1 MQPHG
6 FDEIRSLCN
15 HPSQFWS
22 SIRRRLLMTT
32 QTAYK
37 SDKAR
42 QKALASY
49 EETLTQWPVPYENRV
64 IETTFG
70 KTYMIV
76 SGALESKPLVLLHG
90 GGGNSTMFIDNIATL
105 SKHFR
110 VYAIDI
116 IGEAGKSAGTRPTK
130 ITEYSIW
137 LKEVVDALAISKTAL
152 CGASLGGFLAQ
163 QFALTFPQYVDSLI
177 LIAPPSL
184 LKMQIGFIFRG
195 LFANVLPTTLFAR
208 KFLNYISSKGKE
220 FSEQSIQSFVTQIKS
235 YRLNTT
241 KIPIISDHD
250 LANLPARTLL
260 LIGKDEVLYD
270 AGKVTSRV
278 RSTAPFVTIA
288 IISEAK
294 HMVSIDQPDLV
305 NEKIIQFSS

>member
-1 MQPHG
+1 
-6 FDEIRSLCN
+6 
-15 HPSQFWS
+15 
-22 SIRRRLLMTT
+22 MTT

-37 SDKAR
+37 SEKAK

-49 EETLTQWPVPYENRV
+49 EKTLTQWPVPYENCV

-70 KTYMIV
+70 ETYMII
-76 SGALESKPLVLLHG
+76 SGDKESKPLMLLHG
-90 GGGNSTMFIDNIATL
+90 GGGNSTMFLDNVAEL

-110 VYAIDI
+110 IYAIDI

-137 LKEVVDALAISKTAL
+137 LKEVFEALGISKTTL
-152 CGASLGGFLAQ
+152 CGASLGGFIAQ

-184 LKMQIGFIFRG
+184 LKMKISFIFRG
-195 LFANVLPTTLFAR
+195 LFANLLPTTLFAR
-208 KFLNYISSKGKE
+208 KFLKYISSRGKE
-220 FSEQSIQSFVTQIKS
+220 FSEQSIQAFVTQVKS
-235 YRLNTT
+235 YKLNTT
-241 KIPIISDHD
+241 KIPIISDYD

-260 LIGKDEVLYD
+260 LLGKDEVLYD
-270 AGKVTSRV
+270 AEKVASRI
-278 RSTAPFVTIA
+278 SSSAPFITIT
-288 IISEAK
+288 IISGAK